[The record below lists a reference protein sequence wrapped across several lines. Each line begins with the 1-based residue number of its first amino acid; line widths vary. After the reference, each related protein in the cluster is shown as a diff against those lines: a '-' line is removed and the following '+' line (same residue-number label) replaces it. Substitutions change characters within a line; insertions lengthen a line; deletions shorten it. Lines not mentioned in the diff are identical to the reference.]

1 MAGYRRYIDDPRD
14 IARLEGQRFVVLRA
28 CGAIA
33 EIYAQLRA
41 EFQQRFAAHDVSYP
55 AAAHVT
61 LTGFPRGAPL
71 DRVRALVAEWA
82 KTIVPLTLEVEQL
95 AVFPPPYQIVYV
107 RLEKTTSLFHALV
120 SLETHAQE
128 AGLGDV
134 TAVPHDQW
142 VFHMSLAYCGRLP
155 PGIWADVERAVATM
169 RVPAASCIVD
179 EAEIVSFDEGRETL
193 AGSYQLLGR
202 EEDALL

>member
-1 MAGYRRYIDDPRD
+1 MAEYRRYIDDPRD
-14 IARLEGQRFVVLRA
+14 IVRLEGQRFVVLRPE
-28 CGAIA
+28 GAIP
-33 EIYAQLRA
+33 EVYAQLRRD
-41 EFQQRFAAHDVSYP
+41 FQQRFGAYDVSYP

-61 LTGFPRGAPL
+61 LTGFPKGAPL

-82 KTIVPLTLEVEQL
+82 KTIVPLTLEMEQL
-95 AVFPPPYQIVYV
+95 AVFPPPFQIVYV
-107 RLEKTTSLFHALV
+107 RLKKTTSLFHALV

-134 TAVPHDQW
+134 TAVPLEQW
-142 VFHMSLAYCGRLP
+142 VFHMSLAYCGRLAP
-155 PGIWADVERAVATM
+155 EAWAEVERAVETM
-169 RVPAASCIVD
+169 SVPAASCIVD

-202 EEDALL
+202 EDDALL